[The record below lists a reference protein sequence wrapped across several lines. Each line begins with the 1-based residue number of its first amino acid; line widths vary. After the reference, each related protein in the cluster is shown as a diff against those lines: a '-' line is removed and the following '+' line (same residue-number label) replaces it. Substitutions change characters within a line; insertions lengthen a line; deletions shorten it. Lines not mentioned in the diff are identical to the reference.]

1 MKVYILKNRT
11 TGAVANVIAECRTQA
26 KNYVI
31 QEKGW
36 GEEQVFLKDERLIL
50 PPMEIP
56 EATK

>member
-11 TGAVANVIAECRTQA
+11 TSAVANVIAEFRTQA
-26 KNYVI
+26 KNYCI

-36 GEEQVFLKDERLIL
+36 GEEQVFLKEERLIL

-56 EATK
+56 EARK